1 MEELLPIEPVV
12 RQPVFIGRNKELA
25 TYHNWLAED
34 QAVSTLFVV
43 SGMGGIGKSAL
54 LAKMNHDT
62 KNKGIHTIFLDGSVC
77 PQTPSG
83 FMEYLHM
90 LIHPYQHGASIDVLI
105 HNPLQKKIVLYLDH
119 FDEITVL
126 HSWFINAFLPH
137 MAAKGIGIVVAT
149 RKTVASPHIRTVSL
163 PLTHFTY
170 EETRGYINAVSSLPL
185 KQSHQLASKS
195 DGFPLG
201 LALAVDMIS
210 KSRKADLRI
219 VSQTISAKFLRE
231 VTAVSLQPLL
241 EVLIVMEYANQEML
255 AAVLQRPICLDEYR
269 ALQKLS
275 FIDLHPY
282 GLKLHEIAK
291 TYLKQDFQMREPSRL
306 ASLHRT
312 CMQLLYQQLT
322 NTSFTDRA
330 VITSALLKMN
340 RDIWPKNNAYLT
352 FVSPITQV
360 ETDHI
365 IETDIPILHDLV
377 EDWCSYS
384 VDPEQNQN
392 YHDFLD
398 ALIQLDPDSILV
410 LRNQQH
416 LPIGMFIT
424 VHFTTKTA
432 PLLLHHFRSDLE
444 ACFTPEGCRQAA
456 LQADTFI
463 PILITATEHHLSYT
477 RQELT
482 GMLIMEQLAKL
493 EPGKRAILVA
503 TNASLKQFLQT
514 IGFHSRPAG
523 DTRCDTSWAKAEVL
537 ELDLRKGAFE
547 DWIFD
552 LVPFKQKQ
560 LSTLTTEETRKILH
574 SIKSTIEL
582 EKYTDYFTDCT
593 TGHAV
598 QTKIMSIMEQSDQL
612 TSDQRDVLWNGFI
625 RFPENTVRAAEMCN
639 MSRATFY
646 RHQKKAIKQLT
657 TILCS

>member
-1 MEELLPIEPVV
+1 MEELSPIEPVV
-12 RQPVFIGRNKELA
+12 RQPVFIGRNKEL
-25 TYHNWLAED
+25 TIYNNWLAQD

-62 KNKGIHTIFLDGSVC
+62 KEKGIHTIFLDGSIC
-77 PQTPSG
+77 PHAPSG

-105 HNPLQKKIVLYLDH
+105 HNPLERKIILYLDH
-119 FDEITVL
+119 FDELTAL

-137 MAAKGIGIVVAT
+137 LAASGIGIVLAT
-149 RKTVASPHIRTVSL
+149 RKSVASPLIRTISL

-170 EETRGYINAVSSLPL
+170 EETLKYINAVSSLPL
-185 KQSHQLASKS
+185 KQAHQLASKS

-201 LALAVDMIS
+201 LALATDMIT
-210 KSRKADLRI
+210 KSRKADIRI
-219 VSQTISAKFLRE
+219 VSQTISAKLLKE
-231 VTAVSLQPLL
+231 VTAASLHPLM

-255 AAVLQRPICLDEYR
+255 AAVLQRPIGLEEYR
-269 ALQKLS
+269 AMQELS
-275 FIDLHPY
+275 FVDLHPY
-282 GLKLHEIAK
+282 GLKLHDIAK
-291 TYLKQDFQMREPSRL
+291 NYLKQDFQMREPSRL
-306 ASLHRT
+306 ASLRNT
-312 CMQLLYQQLT
+312 CMQVLYQQLT
-322 NTSFTDRA
+322 DTSSTDRA

-340 RDIWPKNNAYLT
+340 RDIWPKNNAYLNFAST
-352 FVSPITQV
+352 TTKV

-365 IETDIPILHDLV
+365 VESDIPILHDLV

-384 VDPEQNQN
+384 VDPEHNQN

-398 ALIQLDPDSILV
+398 ALIELDPESILL

-432 PLLLHHFRSDLE
+432 PLLLHHFRADLE

-456 LQADTFI
+456 LQADTFV
-463 PILITATEHHLSYT
+463 PILITATEHHLPYT

-482 GMLIMEQLAKL
+482 GMLMMEQLAKL

-503 TNASLKQFLQT
+503 TNESLRHFLRT
-514 IGFHSRPAG
+514 IGFKSRPAG
-523 DTRCDTSWAKAEVL
+523 DIRCDTSWAKAEVL

-560 LSTLTTEETRKILH
+560 ISSLTTEETRKILH

-582 EKYTDYFTDCT
+582 EKYTDHFTDCA

-598 QTKIMSIMEQSDQL
+598 QTKIMSIMEQSEQL
-612 TSDQRDVLWNGFI
+612 TSDQRDVLWNSFI
-625 RFPENTVRAAEMCN
+625 RFPDNAVRAAEMCN

-646 RHQKKAIKQLT
+646 RYQKKAIHQLT
-657 TILCS
+657 NILSS

>member
-1 MEELLPIEPVV
+1 MEELLPLEPVV
-12 RQPVFIGRNKELA
+12 RQHVFVGRNKELA
-25 TYHNWLAED
+25 IYHNWLAEY

-62 KNKGIHTIFLDGSVC
+62 KTKGIHTIFLDGSVC

-83 FMEYLHM
+83 FMEYIHM

-105 HNPLQKKIVLYLDH
+105 HNPLQKKIILYLDH
-119 FDEITVL
+119 FDELTAL

-137 MAAKGIGIVVAT
+137 MAAKGIGIVLAT
-149 RKTVASPHIRTVSL
+149 RKSVASPHIRTVSL

-170 EETRGYINAVSSLPL
+170 EETLNYINAVSSLPP
-185 KQSHQLASKS
+185 KQAHQLASKS

-201 LALAVDMIS
+201 LALAVDMVT
-210 KSRKADLRI
+210 KSRKADLRL

-231 VTAVSLQPLL
+231 VTAVSLHPLL

-291 TYLKQDFQMREPSRL
+291 THLKQDFQMREPSRL
-306 ASLHRT
+306 ASLHRK
-312 CMQLLYQQLT
+312 CMQVLYQQLT
-322 NTSFTDRA
+322 DTSFTDRA
-330 VITSALLKMN
+330 IITSALLKMN
-340 RDIWPKNNAYLT
+340 RDTWPKNNAYLSFT
-352 FVSPITQV
+352 STITQV

-365 IETDIPILHDLV
+365 VESDIPILHDLI
-377 EDWCSYS
+377 EEWCSYS
-384 VDPEQNQN
+384 VDPEHNQN
-392 YHDFLD
+392 YHKFLD
-398 ALIQLDPDSILV
+398 ALIQLDPDSILL

-416 LPIGMFIT
+416 LPTGMFIT
-424 VHFTTKTA
+424 VHFSTKTA
-432 PLLLHHFRSDLE
+432 PLLLHHFRADLD

-456 LQADTFI
+456 LQADTFV

-493 EPGKRAILVA
+493 APGKRAILVA
-503 TNASLKQFLQT
+503 TNESFRQFLRT
-514 IGFHSRPAG
+514 IGFQSRPAG
-523 DTRCDTSWAKAEVL
+523 DIRCDTSWAKAEVL

-552 LVPFKQKQ
+552 LVPINQKQ
-560 LSTLTTEETRKILH
+560 ALTLTIEKTRKLLH
-574 SIKSTIEL
+574 SIKSTTDL
-582 EKYTDYFTDCT
+582 EKYADYFTDCAN
-593 TGHAV
+593 GHSV
-598 QTKIMSIMEQSDQL
+598 QKKIMSLMEQSDQL
-612 TSDQRDVLWNGFI
+612 TPDQREVLWISFI
-625 RFPENTVRAAEMCN
+625 RFPDNAIRAAEMCN

-646 RHQKKAIKQLT
+646 RHQKKAIQQLT
-657 TILCS
+657 NILCS

>member
-12 RQPVFIGRNKELA
+12 RQHIFIGRNKELV

-62 KNKGIHTIFLDGSVC
+62 KEKGIHTIFLDGSVC
-77 PQTPSG
+77 PQTPYG

-90 LIHPYQHGASIDVLI
+90 LIHPYQHGASIDILI
-105 HNPLQKKIVLYLDH
+105 HNPLQRKIILYLDH

-137 MAAKGIGIVVAT
+137 MASKGIGIVLAT
-149 RKTVASPHIRTVSL
+149 RNPVASPHMRTVSL
-163 PLTHFTY
+163 PLTHFIY
-170 EETRGYINAVSSLPL
+170 VETLNYINAVSNLPA
-185 KQSHQLASKS
+185 KQAHQLAFKS

-201 LALAVDMIS
+201 LALAVDMLT

-231 VTAVSLQPLL
+231 VTAVSLHPLL
-241 EVLIVMEYANQEML
+241 EALIVMEYANQELL

-269 ALQKLS
+269 SLQKLS

-282 GLKLHEIAK
+282 GLKLHDIAK
-291 TYLKQDFQMREPSRL
+291 NYLKQDFQMREPSRL

-312 CMQLLYQQLT
+312 CMQVLYQQLT
-322 NTSFTDRA
+322 DTSLTDRA

-340 RDIWPKNNAYLT
+340 RDIWPKNNAYLS
-352 FVSPITQV
+352 FASPITQV

-365 IETDIPILHDLV
+365 VESDIPILHELI

-384 VDPEQNQN
+384 LDPEHNQN
-392 YHDFLD
+392 YHKFLD
-398 ALIQLDPDSILV
+398 ALIQLDPDTILL

-432 PLLLHHFRSDLE
+432 PLLLHHFRADLE

-456 LQADTFI
+456 LQADSYV
-463 PILITATEHHLSYT
+463 PILITATDHHLSYT

-503 TNASLKQFLQT
+503 TNESLNQFLRT
-514 IGFHSRPAG
+514 IGFRSRPAG

-560 LSTLTTEETRKILH
+560 IPTLTIEETRKILH

-582 EKYTDYFTDCT
+582 EEYTDYFTDCA
-593 TGHAV
+593 TGQAV
-598 QTKIMSIMEQSDQL
+598 QMKIMSLLKQTNHL

-625 RFPENTVRAAEMCN
+625 RFPENAVHAAEMCN

-646 RHQKKAIKQLT
+646 RHQKKAIQQLT
-657 TILCS
+657 HILCS

>member
-1 MEELLPIEPVV
+1 MEELLPMEPVV

-25 TYHNWLAED
+25 IYHNWLAED

-62 KNKGIHTIFLDGSVC
+62 KEKGIYTIFLDGSVC

-105 HNPLQKKIVLYLDH
+105 HNPLQRKIILYLDH
-119 FDEITVL
+119 FDEILSL
-126 HSWFINAFLPH
+126 HNWLINAFLPH
-137 MAAKGIGIVVAT
+137 MAAKGIGIVLAT
-149 RKTVASPHIRTVSL
+149 RKTVASPHIRTISL
-163 PLTHFTY
+163 PLTHFIY
-170 EETRGYINAVSSLPL
+170 EETLNYINAVSSLPP
-185 KQSHQLASKS
+185 KQAHQLASKS

-201 LALAVDMIS
+201 LALAVDMITRS
-210 KSRKADLRI
+210 SKADLRI

-231 VTAVSLQPLL
+231 VTAVSLHPLL
-241 EVLIVMEYANQEML
+241 EVLIVMEYANQEMM

-282 GLKLHEIAK
+282 GLKLHEIAR

-306 ASLHRT
+306 ASLHRN
-312 CMQLLYQQLT
+312 CMQVLYQQLT
-322 NTSFTDRA
+322 DTSLTDRA
-330 VITSALLKMN
+330 IITSALIKMN
-340 RDIWPKNNAYLT
+340 RDTWPKNNPYLS
-352 FVSPITQV
+352 FVSTITQV
-360 ETDHI
+360 ETDI
-365 IETDIPILHDLV
+365 IVDSDIPILHDLI
-377 EDWCSYS
+377 EGWCSYS
-384 VDPEQNQN
+384 VDSEHIQN

-398 ALIQLDPDSILV
+398 ALIQLDPDSILL
-410 LRNQQH
+410 LRNQQK

-424 VHFTTKTA
+424 VHYTTKTA

-463 PILITATEHHLSYT
+463 PILITATENHLSYT

-482 GMLIMEQLAKL
+482 GMLIIEQLAKL

-503 TNASLKQFLQT
+503 TNESLREFLRT
-514 IGFHSRPAG
+514 IGFKSRPAG
-523 DTRCDTSWAKAEVL
+523 DPRCDTSWAKAEVL
-537 ELDLRKGAFE
+537 ELDLRKGSFD

-552 LVPFKQKQ
+552 LVLYKQKQ
-560 LSTLTTEETRKILH
+560 IPTLTIEETRKILH
-574 SIKSTIEL
+574 SMKSTIEL
-582 EKYTDYFTDCT
+582 EKYTDYFTDCS

-598 QTKIMSIMEQSDQL
+598 QVKIMSILEQSDHL
-612 TSDQRDVLWNGFI
+612 TDEQQEVLWNSFI
-625 RFPENTVRAAEMCN
+625 RFPDNAVRAAEMCN

-646 RHQKKAIKQLT
+646 RYQKKAIQQLT
-657 TILCS
+657 NILIS